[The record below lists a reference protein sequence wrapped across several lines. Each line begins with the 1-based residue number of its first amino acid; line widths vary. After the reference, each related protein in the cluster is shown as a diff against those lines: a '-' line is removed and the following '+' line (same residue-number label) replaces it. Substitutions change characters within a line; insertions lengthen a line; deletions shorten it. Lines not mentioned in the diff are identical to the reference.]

1 MKLTQRALSHQRV
14 MPLLHCRDQGSQ
26 RHNQWHAGI
35 EPASNT
41 SNGTPPVEEGMVAD
55 QLDAAA
61 AETHKTDWTKETL
74 SIVVVGA
81 SGGL

>member
-1 MKLTQRALSHQRV
+1 MRTLS
-14 MPLLHCRDQGSQ
+14 
-26 RHNQWHAGI
+26 NAGI

-41 SNGTPPVEEGMVAD
+41 SNGTPPVEEGVVAD

-81 SGGL
+81 SGGLSPAKPFLIP

>member
-1 MKLTQRALSHQRV
+1 MTNRDCALMRV
-14 MPLLHCRDQGSQ
+14 QS
-26 RHNQWHAGI
+26 HAGI

-41 SNGTPPVEEGMVAD
+41 SNGTPPVEEGVVAD